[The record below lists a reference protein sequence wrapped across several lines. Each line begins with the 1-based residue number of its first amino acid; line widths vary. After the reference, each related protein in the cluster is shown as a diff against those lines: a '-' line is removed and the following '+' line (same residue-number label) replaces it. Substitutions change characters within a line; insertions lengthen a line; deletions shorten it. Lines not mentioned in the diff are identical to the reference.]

1 MTIWPLTCAYAP
13 GDDLLSGCRPSY
25 VRARR
30 RPGGSDHGQSRTASA
45 RARYQPGHG
54 LDEPSWCP
62 SPARAE
68 LRPVFVYRVRTRVR
82 GPRPTGQAWP
92 GQSPAGGRGDSW
104 FPAPVVRPPSLRIH
118 RRYAGTG
125 PRRRTRRVSGRSQ
138 RPVPG
143 VLAGD
148 RTGKGRYVEPGPR
161 GSQRLIHHR
170 PRTAYLA

>member
-1 MTIWPLTCAYAP
+1 MIFSVGA
-13 GDDLLSGCRPSY
+13 
-25 VRARR
+25 VRHMSVR
-30 RPGGSDHGQSRTASA
+30 ASA
-45 RARYQPGHG
+45 RADQITDNHGRRPREPATSQVMAWMSRPGVRRRPV
-54 LDEPSWCP
+54 PS
-62 SPARAE
+62 RG
-68 LRPVFVYRVRTRVR
+68 PVFVYRVRTRAR
-82 GPRPTGQAWP
+82 GPRPTGRAWP